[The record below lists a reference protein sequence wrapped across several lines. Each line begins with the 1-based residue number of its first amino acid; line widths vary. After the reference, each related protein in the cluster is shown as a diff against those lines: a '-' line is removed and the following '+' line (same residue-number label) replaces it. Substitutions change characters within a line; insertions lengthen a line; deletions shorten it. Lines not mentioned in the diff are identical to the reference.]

1 MDVNT
6 IVGLFD
12 SLEQRY
18 PSAPVVCAKENGTW
32 REYKVEEFTN
42 NVNALSFGLIKLG
55 IGKDDKIANMSFNRP
70 EWNFVDYAIA
80 QIGAIHIPL
89 YPTLA
94 EQDIRF
100 ILNDAEVKVIFVSTK
115 EIYNQIIKLKADIP
129 SLQAIYTYDTIPEA
143 RSWKELCCD
152 KSEIDYTEIDLRKSR
167 IDENDVL
174 TIIYTSGT
182 TGTPKG
188 VMLSHKNIMSN
199 IRALHS
205 FIPRG
210 VKRSLSFLPL
220 SHVFERVAGYLCIDL
235 GITIYYAESIETIS
249 ANLQEVKPHFFTTV
263 PRLLEKIYD
272 KITIKGS
279 ELTGIK
285 KALFY
290 WALNLGLKYELNG
303 ANGWW
308 YETQLKL
315 ANKLIFSKWR
325 EALGGEVKLIVS
337 GGAALQTR
345 LAKVFMSAGITVL
358 EGYGLTETSPVIAA
372 NHFDPKNYKFNF
384 VGKPIKGIEVKIAED
399 GEILCKGP
407 NVFLGYYKRP
417 DLTEKAIDQ
426 NGWFHT
432 EDIGEIDSQGF
443 LRITDRKK
451 EMFKTA
457 GGKYVAPQAIENK
470 LKESLLIEQV
480 LVIGENQRFPSA
492 LIVPAFE
499 NLREWCS
506 RHAINYTTNSE
517 IIKHSEVLAK
527 FKREVEKYNKEFGKW
542 EQVKKFELLPK
553 EWTIDGGEMTP
564 KLSLKRKVIVTNNNE
579 LIDKIYAH
587 Q

>member
-18 PSAPVVCAKENGTW
+18 SSKPVLCAKENGRW
-32 REYKVEEFTN
+32 REYNAKEFKD
-42 NVNALSFGLIKLG
+42 NVNRLSTGLIALG

-70 EWNFVDYAIA
+70 EWNFVDYSIA

-115 EIYNQIIKLKADIP
+115 EIYDKVNSLKSEIP
-129 SLQAIYTYDTIPEA
+129 SLQAIYTYDEVQEA
-143 RSWKELCCD
+143 ESWKKLCAHEN
-152 KSEIDYTEIDLRKSR
+152 EINQVEINRRRDQ
-167 IDENDVL
+167 ITENDIL

-188 VMLSHKNIMSN
+188 VMLSHKNIVSN
-199 IRALHS
+199 IRALHD
-205 FIPRG
+205 FIPPG
-210 VKRSLSFLPL
+210 VERSLSFLPL

-235 GITIYYAESIETIS
+235 GISVYYAESIEAIS

-279 ELTGIK
+279 ELTGVK
-285 KALFY
+285 KQLFF
-290 WALNLGLKYELNG
+290 WALNLGLTYELNG

-308 YETQLKL
+308 YEMQLKI

-337 GGAALQTR
+337 GGAALQNR

-372 NHFDPKNYKFNF
+372 NHFDPKNYKFNT
-384 VGKPIKGIEVKIAED
+384 VGKPINNVVVRIAED

-407 NVFLGYYKRP
+407 NVFVGYYKRQ
-417 DLTEKAIDQ
+417 DLTEKAIDAE
-426 NGWFHT
+426 GWFHT
-432 EDIGEIDSQGF
+432 EDIGELDRDGF

-457 GGKYVAPQAIENK
+457 GGKYVSPQAIENK

-480 LVIGENQRFPSA
+480 LVIGENQRFPAA
-492 LIVPAFE
+492 LIVPTFD
-499 NLREWCS
+499 NLKEWCS
-506 RHAINYTTNSE
+506 RHSINYTSNIEMIKHPEVLVKFQSE
-517 IIKHSEVLAK
+517 IDKH
-527 FKREVEKYNKEFGKW
+527 NKVFGKW

-564 KLSLKRKVIVTNNNE
+564 KLSLKRKVIFNKNLE
-579 LIDKIYAH
+579 LIERIYA